1 MPPFTLESVVLY
13 LVSTPLGNLK
23 DITLRALETLKE
35 CDLILCEDTRHSK
48 VLLDHYAIKKPLK
61 SYHKFNETEKL
72 EEILTLL
79 SQGSNIALITDA
91 GTPCIQ
97 DPGAILVKACHAN
110 KLPVTAIPGASA
122 LTMALSLCAEDK
134 GPFQFV
140 GFFPKKQQA
149 LKEALLTTLDYK
161 GHSAAYVAPHDVL
174 DVLEMLVSLEPHRE
188 IFLIK
193 ELTKLHETSY
203 SGTANSVFESL
214 KQASIKGEF
223 VLVIKQG
230 LEKNPYTDLSPEEH
244 VAYLEKAFNLP
255 KKEALKLAAKQ
266 RGVSK
271 RDLYSLLMCKDPE

>member
-1 MPPFTLESVVLY
+1 MLY

-23 DITLRALETLKE
+23 DITLRALETLKT
-35 CDLILCEDTRHSK
+35 CDLVLCEDTRHSK
-48 VLLDHYAIKKPLK
+48 VLLDHYNIKKPLK

-97 DPGAILVKACHAN
+97 DPGAILVKACYVN

-122 LTMALSLCAEDK
+122 LTMALSLCAEDQ

-161 GHSAAYVAPHDVL
+161 GLSAAYVAPHDVL
-174 DVLEMLVSLEPHRE
+174 DVLEMIVSLEPHRE

-193 ELTKLHETSY
+193 ELTKLHEPSY
-203 SGTANSVFESL
+203 QGCASSVFETL
-214 KQASIKGEF
+214 KQSVNKGEF

-230 LEKNPYTDLSPEEH
+230 LEKNPYIDLSPEEH
-244 VAYLEKAFNLP
+244 VAYLEKTFNLQ

-271 RDLYSLLMCKDPE
+271 RDLYSLFMRKEPE